1 VITSVEHGTPTSTAS
16 FVLVGSEDKK
26 TFQGESIE
34 IVANQRSPVYA
45 T

>member
-1 VITSVEHGTPTSTAS
+1 
-16 FVLVGSEDKK
+16 VGSEDKK
-26 TFQGESIE
+26 VFQGESIE